1 MNSAIDAIRTQF
13 TMRPWWMNL
22 LMLFCAYMALIY
34 VPWDFLVKD
43 IRADQEVWFG
53 IRLYGLW
60 AKLTEPV
67 HFLIY
72 AAGTWGFFRMRSWMW
87 PWAALYAA
95 QVSISMMVWAL
106 LYARPERGLQAA
118 LISGGIS
125 AALTGAIAVAL
136 YMARDRFRHT

>member
-95 QVSISMMVWAL
+95 QVSISMMVW
-106 LYARPERGLQAA
+106 
-118 LISGGIS
+118 
-125 AALTGAIAVAL
+125 
-136 YMARDRFRHT
+136 